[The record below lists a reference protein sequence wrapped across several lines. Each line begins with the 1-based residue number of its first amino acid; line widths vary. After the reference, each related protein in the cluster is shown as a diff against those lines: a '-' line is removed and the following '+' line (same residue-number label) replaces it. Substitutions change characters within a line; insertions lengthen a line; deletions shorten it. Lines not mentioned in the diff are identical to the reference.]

1 MSSWGMIPFVRI
13 LIWFL
18 PGVFLGLHENHI
30 VSITVL
36 FTIIL
41 CLVLFVTIKKT
52 THAIYFWLLL
62 LLLGFATSKYYQ
74 VIFPHHTLPTGKV
87 HLVGEIIDAPIEK
100 DKVFAF
106 PLKITAVNNQPQ
118 PKVLCYVQKSEEYN
132 SLKLGDLI
140 ELQGFVNEVKTP
152 ANLGEF
158 NYKKYL
164 ANQRIF
170 QTIYIPEE
178 GFAIISSSG
187 FSVRK
192 LADETR
198 KWAAVAIEKLR
209 LTLSKE
215 GIVKALLLG
224 LKSDLTES
232 TKLSFA
238 RTGAMHVLAVSG
250 LHVGI
255 IFAVF
260 HLLFKGL
267 KEKRFGQGT
276 YALLMIAGVWGFAF
290 ITGLAPSVNRA
301 AIMFT
306 ILIVGKSL
314 RRDVNTYN
322 SIAASAFLM
331 LISNPYLIFD
341 VGFQLSYAAVT
352 GIVFFHPKIYAW
364 FNHLPTWLDKCWSL
378 TAVAIAA
385 QISTL
390 PFTLIYF
397 HQFPSYFWLSNI
409 IVIPAATIILYL
421 GMAYLFLGQLLPVT
435 HVFSSALDLV
445 LGAMQLGVGWLS
457 SLPGAVLA
465 NIHLSSLGIAMLLTC
480 LLCLVVFVASKSV
493 KWKIGLLIA
502 FSAFLSVR
510 LVDNYTRTK
519 QQGQIEYQLKNN
531 DVSLYYSGNAGVL
544 ISQQNQINK
553 NDFQY
558 HIKPSLSVLGITT
571 LDTIVKQ
578 PDVDYRVVGK

>member
-18 PGVFLGLHENHI
+18 PGVLLGIFENQI

-36 FTIIL
+36 FTVIL

-52 THAIYFWLLL
+52 TYAIYFWLLL
-62 LLLGFATSKYYQ
+62 LLLGFSTSQYYQ
-74 VIFPHHTLPTGKV
+74 VIYPNQVLPNGKV
-87 HLVGEIIDAPIEK
+87 QLVGEIIDAPIEK
-100 DKVFAF
+100 EKVFAF
-106 PLKITAVNNQPQ
+106 PLKITAVDKQHQ
-118 PKVLCYVQKSEEYN
+118 PKVLCYFQKSDEH
-132 SLKLGDLI
+132 SKLTIGDVV
-140 ELQGFVNEVKTP
+140 EVNGFVNEVKPP

-158 NYKKYL
+158 DYKTYL

-170 QTIYIPEE
+170 QTIYIPE
-178 GFAIISSSG
+178 GGVAILTSSG
-187 FSVRK
+187 FSVHK

-198 KWAAVAIEKLR
+198 KWAEVAIERLKLEP
-209 LTLSKE
+209 SKE

-276 YALLMIAGVWGFAF
+276 YGTLMIVGVWGFAF

-314 RRDVNTYN
+314 KRDVNTYN

-341 VGFQLSYAAVT
+341 VGFQLSYSAVA

-364 FNHLPTWLDKCWSL
+364 FNHLPNWLDKCWSL

-397 HQFPSYFWLSNI
+397 HQLPSYFWLSNI
-409 IVIPAATIILYL
+409 IVIPAATIILYM
-421 GMAYLFLGQLLPVT
+421 GMAYLFTSQLFPVT
-435 HVFSSALDLV
+435 NLFSRLLDMV
-445 LGAMQLGVGWLS
+445 LEVMQSGISWLS
-457 SLPGAVLA
+457 NLPGAVIG
-465 NIHLSSLGIAMLLTC
+465 NIHLSQLSIVMLLVS
-480 LLCLVVFVASKSV
+480 LLSLLVYVASKSV
-493 KWKIGLLIA
+493 KWKIGLFVA
-502 FSAFLSVR
+502 FTAFLSIR
-510 LVDNYTRTK
+510 LYDNYTRIR
-519 QQGQIEYQLKNN
+519 QQGLIAYELKSNQ
-531 DVSLYYSGNAGVL
+531 VSLHYSGTAGVL
-544 ISQQNQINK
+544 LSQNQISK
-553 NDFQY
+553 TDFQY
-558 HIKPSLSVLGITT
+558 HIKPSLSLLGITR
-571 LDTIVKQ
+571 LDTVVTESNKK
-578 PDVDYRVVGK
+578 YRIKEK